1 MKTKFVFSIIFICG
15 LLISCSSGQLK
26 TTDVSNDEAIIVG
39 RAFILNN
46 GEKINKKWN
55 FLWDERLW
63 GKNAV
68 WIEKDGYVFM
78 KLPKGK
84 HFISLLQ
91 YNEYRKNIPDNYLTV
106 NLETNKIYYIGDLTF
121 NWNISK
127 GDISNTGIV
136 GEVSDS
142 EKKED
147 KIQVDV
153 IDNYETTVN
162 SFNEIYGNTKL
173 VEKQLIKTK

>member
-1 MKTKFVFSIIFICG
+1 MKSKFACLIILISGFF
-15 LLISCSSGQLK
+15 ISCSSGQLK
-26 TTDVSNDEAIIVG
+26 TTEISDDEAIIIG
-39 RAFILNN
+39 RAFIQNDS
-46 GEKINKKWN
+46 EKINKKWN
-55 FLWDERLW
+55 ILWNERLW

-106 NLETNKIYYIGDLTF
+106 NLEAGKIYYIGDLTF

-127 GDISNTGIV
+127 SDISNTGIV
-136 GEVSDS
+136 GAVSDAG
-142 EKKED
+142 KKED
-147 KIQVDV
+147 LIQVDV
-153 IDNYETTVN
+153 TDNYETTVK
-162 SFNEIYGNTKL
+162 SFNEIYGNTKPI
-173 VEKQLIKTK
+173 EKQLIKNN